1 MVRNKAATSIVSYE
15 SKSERIM
22 MARLKAKPVNILLVQ
37 VYAPCEDCKEDE
49 RIQFYV
55 ELDRVI
61 RESKKVGSA

>member
-55 ELDRVI
+55 ELD
-61 RESKKVGSA
+61 